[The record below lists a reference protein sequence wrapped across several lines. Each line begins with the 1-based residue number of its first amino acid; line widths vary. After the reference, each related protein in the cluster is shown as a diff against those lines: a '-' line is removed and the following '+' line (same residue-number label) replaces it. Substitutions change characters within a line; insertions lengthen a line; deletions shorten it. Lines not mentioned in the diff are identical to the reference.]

1 VLQPVRRMAQAA
13 ETLSRCID
21 EASAA
26 SKETLLFFE
35 PIVFRDFF
43 KTFTVPAGLEVK
55 NNCDADLMILGDRRK
70 LKETFEQILRNAVE
84 AKATSEIITSTKDSP
99 TVRLCFR
106 DNGHG
111 IKAEVMPKIFDPFFT
126 TRAQQRLFGLGL
138 FRARGELAR
147 MKAEIFAASD
157 GKTYTEILV
166 RIPVP

>member
-1 VLQPVRRMAQAA
+1 MAQAA

-26 SKETLLFFE
+26 SKEMVLFFE
-35 PIVFRDFF
+35 PILFRDFF
-43 KTFTVPAGLEVK
+43 KTLAVPTGLK
-55 NNCDADLMILGDRRK
+55 ASNNCHDNLTILGDRQK

-84 AKATSEIITSTKDSP
+84 ANATVEIVTATKDSSSA
-99 TVRLCFR
+99 RLSFR

-111 IKAEVMPKIFDPFFT
+111 IKAEIMPKIFDPFFT
-126 TRAQQRLFGLGL
+126 TRTQQGLFGLGL

-147 MKAEIFAASD
+147 MNAEIFAASD

-166 RIPVP
+166 RIPVA